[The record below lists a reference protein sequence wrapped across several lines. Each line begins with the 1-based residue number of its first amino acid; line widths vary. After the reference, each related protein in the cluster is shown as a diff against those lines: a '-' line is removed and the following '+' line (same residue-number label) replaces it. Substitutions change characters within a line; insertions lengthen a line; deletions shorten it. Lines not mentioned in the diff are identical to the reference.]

1 MDEPKDIVRRYFD
14 EYHSGR
20 DQSIVGEIVTHELR
34 EPTEQVRL
42 ALVTAFPDYSVE
54 IRDQVSEGDKV
65 ATVWT
70 ARGTHEGTWDSPIGP
85 IPATGKPVEWTGTTT
100 ARIVDGRMAEVIGS
114 NWDHLAILQQMGA
127 VAVTEP
133 RSGA

>member
-1 MDEPKDIVRRYFD
+1 MEPKDVVRRYFD
-14 EYHSGR
+14 EYHTGR
-20 DQSIVGEIVTHELR
+20 DASIVGEIVIDELI

-42 ALVTAFPDYSVE
+42 GLVTAFPDYSVE
-54 IRDQVSEGDKV
+54 IRDQVGEGDKV
-65 ATVWT
+65 ATVWI

-85 IPATGKPVEWTGTTT
+85 IPASGNRVEWTGSTT
-100 ARIVDGRMAEVIGS
+100 ARVVDGRLTEVIGS

-127 VAVTEP
+127 VKVAEP

>member
-1 MDEPKDIVRRYFD
+1 MEPKDVVRRYFD
-14 EYHSGR
+14 EYHTGR
-20 DQSIVGEIVTHELR
+20 DPSILGEIVAADLT

-42 ALVTAFPDYSVE
+42 ALLTAFPDYAVD
-54 IRDQVSEGDKV
+54 IRDQVSEQDKV

-70 ARGTHEGTWDSPIGP
+70 IRGTHEGTWDSPIGP
-85 IPATGKPVEWTGTTT
+85 IPPSGKPIEWTGTTT
-100 ARIVDGRMAEVIGS
+100 ARVADGVMAEVIGS
-114 NWDHLAILQQMGA
+114 NWDHLAILQQIGA